1 MPSKHPFAWM
11 AAVGI
16 AVAGLLG
23 HELRMQQDIERL
35 TASATRLLHAPLDRA
50 PELQDIE
57 AARARAF
64 LDGALAVRET
74 PELLGLRQY
83 ASALAYYQKED
94 LPRAGDRLAKAR
106 ETLGERVELE
116 LLEAAIAMQ
125 ADEIEHAQRSLE
137 AARGL
142 DPQHARVRML
152 LADLALDA
160 GDGATALG
168 LCAATLKQH
177 PKAASALNRRGLAHE
192 LLGDASAAQADFEA
206 AAKLDERL
214 PHAHLNLARMLRRT
228 GEHTKALLAF
238 AEAARRSPSEPL
250 AWLGLG
256 LCRAATGDPIGARV
270 DLERAR
276 GLAAG
281 APDPLLAL
289 ADLDLAEGQR
299 ERAIVRYRAAVTL
312 APEHAGGWVKLG
324 NALIRVGRADE
335 ARRAFDRAV
344 TEEDQLAAAH
354 NGRGAALVM
363 LGQNEDAALA
373 LATAAGL
380 DRADPNPL
388 LNLARLRM
396 KTGDVEAAR
405 QAQLRAI
412 ERDPSIPPLP

>member
-1 MPSKHPFAWM
+1 MPSKHPFAWL

-16 AVAGLLG
+16 VAALLLG
-23 HELRMQQDIERL
+23 HELRQRQDIEQL
-35 TASATRLLHAPLDRA
+35 TDSAMRLLHAPLQRA

-64 LDGALAVRET
+64 LDGALAVRESA
-74 PELLGLRQY
+74 ELQGLRDY

-94 LPRAGDRLAKAR
+94 LPRAVDRLARAR
-106 ETLGERVELE
+106 RALGDTID
-116 LLEAAIAMQ
+116 LLVLDAAIAIQ
-125 ADEIEHAQRSLE
+125 SGDSVTAAKRLRAAGKIDSEHPRMN
-137 AARGL
+137 
-142 DPQHARVRML
+142 ML

-160 GDGATALG
+160 GDAAAARS
-168 LCAATLKQH
+168 LCDATLKRS
-177 PKAASALNRRGLAHE
+177 PKAACALNRRGLANE
-192 LLGDASAAQADFEA
+192 LLGDVPGAQADFER
-206 AAKLDERL
+206 AAKLDDRL
-214 PHAHLNLARMLRRT
+214 AHAHLNLGRMLRLQSKET
-228 GEHTKALLAF
+228 EALLAF

-256 LCRAATGDPIGARV
+256 LCRASTGDPIGARM
-270 DLERAR
+270 DLEHAR
-276 GLAAG
+276 QLATSE
-281 APDPLLAL
+281 PDPLLAL

-324 NALIRVGRADE
+324 NALIRADRADE
-335 ARRAFDRAV
+335 ARQAFSRAV
-344 TEEDQLAAAH
+344 TEDDQLAAAH
-354 NGRGAALVM
+354 NGRGAALAA
-363 LGQNEDAALA
+363 LGKHEEAALA

-380 DRADPNPL
+380 DREDPNPL

-412 ERDPSIPPLP
+412 ERDPSIPPLL